1 MKETDSP
8 GTRPTKTP
16 DEKRPRDPAG
26 WIKRAIEKY
35 RHRTVPQPLYPDDSF
50 FALADEVI
58 HKRTLLGYDRL
69 YVLWQAARN
78 AAAVPGSVA
87 EIGSYRGGSAH
98 FIAKSFI
105 TFTGR
110 EVPLH
115 VFDTFEGH
123 PEGAITSHDVLQ
135 SAGRFGGTN
144 YDKVRKLLAPFTQL
158 SIHKG
163 DVADQLPHLQEDRY
177 RLVHIDTD
185 LYQPTVTCL
194 DYFGRRMSAAGVIV
208 IDDYGAP
215 KCPGVAKATAEYLGR
230 TKDFQ
235 AWDTR
240 TDQLVLVKR

>member
-1 MKETDSP
+1 
-8 GTRPTKTP
+8 
-16 DEKRPRDPAG
+16 
-26 WIKRAIEKY
+26 
-35 RHRTVPQPLYPDDSF
+35 
-50 FALADEVI
+50 
-58 HKRTLLGYDRL
+58 
-69 YVLWQAARN
+69 
-78 AAAVPGSVA
+78 
-87 EIGSYRGGSAH
+87 
-98 FIAKSFI
+98 
-105 TFTGR
+105 
-110 EVPLH
+110 LH

-215 KCPGVAKATAEYLGR
+215 KCPGVAKPQPNTSLAQKIFRRGTRAPISWCSSTMKILFCMRSTVYVRNFESTLRMLAERGHQVQVVADRHWPESDELLERLCSAYPSIQYSEPPIVPFSAWSFFGSELRAGMDYLRYLGPE
-230 TKDFQ
+230 FEQ
-235 AWDTR
+235 AAKLR
-240 TDQLVLVKR
+240 VRAERNAPPSCCRC